1 MTKANK
7 KTNNKK
13 STVVEDIISTDKQND
28 ILNEFVYNPL
38 IEASREEKEKKK
50 HINKLTMT
58 ATVNGLM
65 FASLHADNNGKV
77 PYAIR
82 TKFTEDGM
90 KQGVHKDQLKVTRQ
104 AIFGP
109 ANGNKTIK
117 LIREC
122 KTTNSISKV
131 LKENKLNSRSAV
143 IKFNRVEQQI
153 DQHALDYVKTIK
165 PMQFIGIDNES
176 KIDIFGSATDEQI
189 DSFYKMVAL
198 AAEKLINAS
207 EEIDPKDQDTVYN
220 KTI

>member
-65 FASLHADNNGKV
+65 FASLHADSNGKV

-82 TKFTEDGM
+82 TKFTDDGM

-131 LKENKLNSRSAV
+131 LKEN
-143 IKFNRVEQQI
+143 
-153 DQHALDYVKTIK
+153 
-165 PMQFIGIDNES
+165 
-176 KIDIFGSATDEQI
+176 
-189 DSFYKMVAL
+189 
-198 AAEKLINAS
+198 LI
-207 EEIDPKDQDTVYN
+207 E
-220 KTI
+220 